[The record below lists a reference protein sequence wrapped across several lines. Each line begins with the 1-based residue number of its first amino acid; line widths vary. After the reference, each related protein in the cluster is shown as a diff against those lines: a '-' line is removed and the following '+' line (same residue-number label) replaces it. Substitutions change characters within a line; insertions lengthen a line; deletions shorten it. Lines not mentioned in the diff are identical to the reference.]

1 MRARRTDSIDPM
13 RDSVQLRYVRD
24 GRGSIALDLAP
35 GDGAKV
41 QILSPRYVRTPSTA
55 GNTWENPRK
64 CWGLPTAVLACSRL
78 FPARGTAK
86 GPQRRLLRSLWLPD
100 QNLGRCPSQRHTV
113 GLQSVATVVSSG
125 ARDGHARRA
134 PARRQR
140 RRPLGAEARR
150 RGAADRRSSPAV
162 LARVRGAGLAL
173 CRPWR

>member
-1 MRARRTDSIDPM
+1 MEQIEENSDALGDTKPSKHRLL
-13 RDSVQLRYVRD
+13 SVSDTLSLRLGA
-24 GRGSIALDLAP
+24 GRSQ
-35 GDGAKV
+35 V

-55 GNTWENPRK
+55 GNTRENPRK

-100 QNLGRCPSQRHTV
+100 QNLGRCPSQRHTI

-125 ARDGHARRA
+125 EGDGHARRA

-140 RRPLGAEARR
+140 RRPLGAAARR
-150 RGAADRRSSPAV
+150 HGAADRRSSPAA